1 MYKQHVLR
9 FDFTNKTG
17 SFDNQ
22 GNNKIS
28 ITNAR
33 ATVSINTV
41 VGITGTTAE
50 FSIYG
55 LSLDRIADLSGRA
68 DGIVSP
74 SEGQAINVDIFAD
87 DSLVFSGGMNSSI
100 ANMNSA
106 PESSLMIT
114 ATANADLQS
123 KVASPFSARGAQNLT
138 DVISAICSSAGY
150 QAAFNGLKGMTTSGS
165 PHLEG
170 SVFDQLHQACSGYG
184 LAMSVTPPNKI
195 EFWPSDNV
203 RDDVIPYIS
212 KEYGLIGYPVFSNGG
227 IMFQTQYSS
236 LLIIGRYI
244 DMKTEL
250 PHASGRYKLTSVR
263 HELSSWAPNGSWHS
277 ICIAY
282 RESKDRKEAQNIN
295 G

>member
-1 MYKQHVLR
+1 MYKKHLLR
-9 FDFTNKTG
+9 FEFTNKTG
-17 SFDNQ
+17 EFDSK

-28 ITNAR
+28 ISNVK
-33 ATVSINTV
+33 ATVTLNSV
-41 VGITGTTAE
+41 VGMTGTTAD

-55 LSLDRIADLSGRA
+55 LGVERLADLSGKA
-68 DGIVSP
+68 NGIVSP
-74 SEGQAINVDIFAD
+74 EEQVINVDIFAD

-106 PESSLMIT
+106 PESSLMVT
-114 ATANADLQS
+114 ATANAELQS
-123 KVASPFSARGAQNLT
+123 KVASPFSARGPQKLT
-138 DVISAICSSAGY
+138 DVINSICTAAGY
-150 QAAFNGLKGMTTSGS
+150 EAAFNSVKGMTTSGS

-195 EFWPSDNV
+195 EFWPSDKV
-203 RDDVIPYIS
+203 RDDVIPFIS

-236 LLIIGRYI
+236 LLIIGRFI

-263 HELSSWAPNGSWHS
+263 HELSSWDPSGSWHT
-277 ICIAY
+277 ICIAT
-282 RESKDRKEAQNIN
+282 RENNQRIEDQKKY

>member
-1 MYKQHVLR
+1 MYKQHIIR
-9 FDFTNKTG
+9 FEFTNKTG
-17 SFDNQ
+17 TFDNK

-28 ITNAR
+28 ISNVK
-33 ATVSINTV
+33 ATVSLNSVI
-41 VGITGTTAE
+41 GMTGTTAE

-55 LSLDRIADLSGRA
+55 LGIERLADLSGRA
-68 DGIVSP
+68 NGIVSP
-74 SEGQAINVDIFAD
+74 NEQVINVDIFAD

-106 PESSLMIT
+106 PESSLMIA

-123 KVASPFSARGAQNLT
+123 KVASPFSARGPQNLT
-138 DVISAICSSAGY
+138 DVINSICTSAGY
-150 QAAFNGLKGMTTSGS
+150 EAAFNGVKGMTTSGS

-170 SVFDQLHQACSGYG
+170 SVFDQLNQACSGYG

-195 EFWPSDNV
+195 EFWPTNTV
-203 RDDVIPYIS
+203 RDDVIPLIS
-212 KEYGLIGYPVFSNGG
+212 KKYGLIGYPVFSNGG
-227 IMFQTQYSS
+227 LMFQTQYSS

-244 DMKTEL
+244 DMRTEL

-263 HELSSWAPNGSWHS
+263 HELSSWVTGGSWHT
-277 ICIAY
+277 ICIAN
-282 RESKDRKEAQNIN
+282 REDKDRMEAQNSN